1 MGVRVPPLAPN
12 PLKNITPAG
21 EGETMKTKVESIS
34 DVVKKIYVDYDA
46 KEVTPFYD
54 KIIKDFKN
62 TVSIPGFRKG
72 KVPVSVI
79 EKRFK
84 KEILGELVRDLTK
97 DTYEDILSQNKDEI
111 GNVLFEEIF
120 EFDLKPDK
128 TVKMGLYLEVAPKL
142 DLKDAAE
149 LEVEVQK
156 IDNDVEKGVE
166 EALKELQNK
175 NAKFKPSRRKV
186 CKEGDFVEVYLKAVD
201 ENGEQIMENKSLDLE
216 LKKEG
221 YWEKV
226 AEKLIGAKVGD
237 EPKEFEIEF
246 EDEGKYGVFKGKKVK
261 FTVSINSIK
270 EKEIAPLDDEFA
282 KDMGEFDTLEELKAD
297 IRKNLEK
304 RFKDIEKSE
313 KQKAIVE
320 KLLSVYEFNAPP
332 SLAAEETKRMVQD
345 YFNQLAQYGIKP
357 DTDKEKVE
365 AIYKQYEESAKK
377 RVKTSIILGKIAEA
391 NKLEVTDKDIDAE
404 IKKMVEAY
412 GNTVEPE
419 ALREMLENRG
429 EISNMKNFILQEKTF
444 DFLINN
450 VKFTEKKEDKK
461 EEKKKTK
468 AKTTKKE
475 DKQEG

>member
-1 MGVRVPPLAPN
+1 
-12 PLKNITPAG
+12 
-21 EGETMKTKVESIS
+21 MKTKVESIS

-46 KEVTPFYD
+46 KEVKPFYD

-84 KEILGELVRDLTK
+84 KEIIGELIRDLTK
-97 DTYEDILSQNKDEI
+97 ETYEDILNQNKDEI

-142 DLKDAAE
+142 ELKDASE
-149 LEVEVQK
+149 LEVEIQK

-304 RFKDIEKSE
+304 RFEDIEKSE

-320 KLLSVYEFNAPP
+320 KLLSVYEFDAPP

-365 AIYKQYEESAKK
+365 AIYKQYEEAAKK

-391 NKLEVTDKDIDAE
+391 NKLEVTDNDIDAE

-461 EEKKKTK
+461 EEKKETKKKTK

>member
-1 MGVRVPPLAPN
+1 
-12 PLKNITPAG
+12 
-21 EGETMKTKVESIS
+21 MKTKVESIS

-46 KEVTPFYD
+46 KEVKPFYD

-72 KVPVSVI
+72 KVPVPVI

-84 KEILGELVRDLTK
+84 KEILGELIRDLTK
-97 DTYEDILSQNKDEI
+97 DTYEDILNRNKDEI

-142 DLKDAAE
+142 DLKDAAK
-149 LEVEVQK
+149 LEVEISK
-156 IDNDVEKGVE
+156 IDNDVDKGVE

-186 CKEGDFVEVYLKAVD
+186 CKEGDFVEVNLKAVD
-201 ENGEQIMENKSLDLE
+201 ENGEQIMENKALDLE

-226 AEKLIGAKVGD
+226 AEKLIGAKVGE

-246 EDEGKYGVFKGKKVK
+246 EDEGKYGVFKGKKAK
-261 FTVSINSIK
+261 FTVSVNSIK

-282 KDMGEFDTLEELKAD
+282 KDMGEFDTLEELKTD

-304 RFKDIEKSE
+304 RFADIEKSE

-320 KLLSVYEFNAPP
+320 KLLSEYEFNAPP

-365 AIYKQYEESAKK
+365 AIYKQYEEAAKK

-391 NKLEVTDKDIDAE
+391 ENLEVTEKDIDNE

-412 GNTVEPE
+412 GNTVEPA

-429 EISNMKNFILQEKTF
+429 ELSNMKNFILQEKTF
-444 DFLINN
+444 DFLLKNI
-450 VKFTEKKEDKK
+450 KFKTKKQEKTVNKEEDTKEKKET
-461 EEKKKTK
+461 KKKTK
-468 AKTTKKE
+468 TAKKE